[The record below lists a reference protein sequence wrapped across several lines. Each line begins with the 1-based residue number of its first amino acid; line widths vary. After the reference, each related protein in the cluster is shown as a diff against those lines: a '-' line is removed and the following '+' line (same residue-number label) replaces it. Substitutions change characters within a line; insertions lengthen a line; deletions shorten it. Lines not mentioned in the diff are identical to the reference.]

1 MKKDHPPTEHLTLV
15 YDRRDDLLAWAAE
28 KMGSPNMQWAPDTA
42 TIGVERGDALCA
54 VAAYNIF
61 SGSGCCAHIAT
72 DGSRAWASRGILAA
86 LFAYPFIQCGLDRIT
101 LPISRKNI
109 RSQILALKLGFS
121 FEGRLARNHDGEDEI
136 LLGMLREECPWLHR
150 R

>member
-1 MKKDHPPTEHLTLV
+1 MKKDHPPTELLTLV

-42 TIGVERGDALCA
+42 TIGVARGDAVCA

-72 DGSRAWASRGILAA
+72 DGSRTWASRGILAA

-136 LLGMLREECPWLHR
+136 LLGMLREECPWLPR